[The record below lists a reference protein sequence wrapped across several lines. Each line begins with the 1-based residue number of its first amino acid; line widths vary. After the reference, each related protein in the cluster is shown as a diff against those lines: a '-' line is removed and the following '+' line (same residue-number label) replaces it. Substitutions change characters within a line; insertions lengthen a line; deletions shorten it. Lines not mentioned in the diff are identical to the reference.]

1 MKIVALSQYYLPG
14 SGGGT
19 IRALANVVER
29 FASRHE
35 FWIVTTDR
43 DVAAT
48 SPYRGVATG
57 QWTTVG
63 AAHVYYDEQRRLTR
77 RVIEQLT
84 REVVPDLI
92 HPVSLFSPLTV
103 KALLSRRAGRLAVPM
118 MIAPHGE
125 FSPGA
130 LAQKAAKKAAFL
142 TMARAAGMFRDI
154 SWQATSEHEAAE
166 IRRALGK
173 DTIVRLAPVLPPPIA
188 QIETAPPLPKSPGA
202 VRLLYLSRLTPKK
215 NLHFLIERL
224 SGLRGTVELDVVG
237 PADDTAYAAR
247 CRAAVAQLPSNVA
260 VRFLPEVAHAQVASV
275 YAARHVLVL
284 PTLGENFGFVVLE
297 ALAGGRPVIVS
308 DRTPWRGLQS
318 AGVGWD
324 LDLAA
329 PERWAQVLQQC
340 VDLSA
345 DRYDALCTN
354 AARYARE
361 AIDVPA
367 IDAAFD
373 AALIASAR
381 AAKLTV

>member
-1 MKIVALSQYYLPG
+1 MPR
-14 SGGGT
+14 GG
-19 IRALANVVER
+19 
-29 FASRHE
+29 
-35 FWIVTTDR
+35 
-43 DVAAT
+43 
-48 SPYRGVATG
+48 
-57 QWTTVG
+57 
-63 AAHVYYDEQRRLTR
+63 
-77 RVIEQLT
+77 
-84 REVVPDLI
+84 
-92 HPVSLFSPLTV
+92 
-103 KALLSRRAGRLAVPM
+103 
-118 MIAPHGE
+118 
-125 FSPGA
+125 
-130 LAQKAAKKAAFL
+130 
-142 TMARAAGMFRDI
+142 
-154 SWQATSEHEAAE
+154 
-166 IRRALGK
+166 
-173 DTIVRLAPVLPPPIA
+173 
-188 QIETAPPLPKSPGA
+188 
-202 VRLLYLSRLTPKK
+202 
-215 NLHFLIERL
+215 
-224 SGLRGTVELDVVG
+224 
-237 PADDTAYAAR
+237 
-247 CRAAVAQLPSNVA
+247 RAAVAQLPSNVA
-260 VRFLPEVAHAQVASV
+260 VRFLPEVAHAQVASA

-361 AIDVPA
+361 AIDVQA